1 MGLMG
6 KIIESIVKNQLRE
19 IRTEIYTNLIKSPRQ
34 ILPSGMDSVPIEG
47 DQGTMIVIAQSQ
59 GKGVQIGVYPDP
71 QAESGEVRFYSRD
84 DNGAQ
89 QAFLWIKKDGN
100 IEINGD
106 ADFAVAFNDLKSGF
120 DTLKGDVNTFITT
133 IFNAHL
139 HPFVGLP
146 SGTPG
151 FTTATA
157 TPGSS
162 SAASIDASKISTI
175 KVP

>member
-1 MGLMG
+1 MGLIG
-6 KIIESIVKNQLRE
+6 KVIESIIKNQLRE

-34 ILPSGMDSVPIEG
+34 VLPPGIDAVPIQG
-47 DQGTMIVIAQSQ
+47 DQGVMLVIGQSS

-106 ADFAVAFNDLKSGF
+106 ADFAVAFDDLKSGF
-120 DTLKGDVNTFITT
+120 DTLKSDLNSVVS

-151 FTTATA
+151 FTAATA

-162 SAASIDASKISTI
+162 SAANIDASKVDTV
-175 KVP
+175 KLP

>member
-1 MGLMG
+1 MGLIG
-6 KIIESIVKNQLRE
+6 KVIESIIKNQLRE

-34 ILPSGMDSVPIEG
+34 ISPPGIDAVPIEG
-47 DQGTMIVIAQSQ
+47 DQGVMLVIGQSS

-89 QAFLWIKKDGN
+89 LAFLWIKKDGN

-106 ADFAVAFNDLKSGF
+106 SDFAVAFNDLKSGF

-133 IFNAHL
+133 IFNL
-139 HPFVGLP
+139 HTHVETGA
-146 SGTPG
+146 
-151 FTTATA
+151 TTATPLP
-157 TPGSS
+157 TGSA
-162 SAASIDASKISTI
+162 SAASIDASKVDSV
-175 KVP
+175 KLP